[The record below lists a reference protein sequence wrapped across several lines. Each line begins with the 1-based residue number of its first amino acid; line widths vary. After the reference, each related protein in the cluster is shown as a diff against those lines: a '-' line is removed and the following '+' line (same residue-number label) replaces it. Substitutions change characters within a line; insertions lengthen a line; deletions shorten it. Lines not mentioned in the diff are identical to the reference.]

1 MATVRTATATA
12 AAGRVLGWP
21 GLARVVVLTAG
32 AGLSMPQH
40 WVCVCVVGGIE
51 DDVDC
56 LGTGARGGCSKS
68 STSMAGFV
76 GSRWPR
82 DGWVC
87 SRPRCRWVC
96 AANNFVRVNTGRGLQ
111 VEKMTQK
118 WHLLEKP
125 WNSFKTI
132 VRRGSVWKIFLVTV
146 AWAEWGPL
154 ESWPRRGRLRRLY
167 PEKSF
172 AVLPGHGGG
181 LRVVATAGSAKV
193 AAAAGRVL

>member
-1 MATVRTATATA
+1 M
-12 AAGRVLGWP
+12 
-21 GLARVVVLTAG
+21 
-32 AGLSMPQH
+32 
-40 WVCVCVVGGIE
+40 
-51 DDVDC
+51 
-56 LGTGARGGCSKS
+56 
-68 STSMAGFV
+68 
-76 GSRWPR
+76 
-82 DGWVC
+82 
-87 SRPRCRWVC
+87 
-96 AANNFVRVNTGRGLQ
+96 
-111 VEKMTQK
+111 EKMTQK

>member
-1 MATVRTATATA
+1 MEKIFALIAGRGGGLRVVATVRTATATA

-21 GLARVVVLTAG
+21 GLARVVVLTAW

-87 SRPRCRWVC
+87 SQPRCRWWID
-96 AANNFVRVNTGRGLQ
+96 FSTGIDSN
-111 VEKMTQK
+111 
-118 WHLLEKP
+118 LLV
-125 WNSFKTI
+125 SSLHKT
-132 VRRGSVWKIFLVTV
+132 L
-146 AWAEWGPL
+146 
-154 ESWPRRGRLRRLY
+154 
-167 PEKSF
+167 
-172 AVLPGHGGG
+172 AVPH
-181 LRVVATAGSAKV
+181 VF
-193 AAAAGRVL
+193 